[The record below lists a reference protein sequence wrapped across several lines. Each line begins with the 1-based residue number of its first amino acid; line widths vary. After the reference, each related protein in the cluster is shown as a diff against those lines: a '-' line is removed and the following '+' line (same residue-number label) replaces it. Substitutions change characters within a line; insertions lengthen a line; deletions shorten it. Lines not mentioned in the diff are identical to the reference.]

1 MPLDGLDQAQSALE
15 NTIQELFAEQ
25 KETYHYGEWFEP
37 LYFDLAEYVGRKG
50 KRVRPLMFLLSYK
63 AFGGALSLDHPSLL
77 RCATALELLHT
88 FILIH
93 DDVIDRSDTRR
104 GLPTYHKLVAQ
115 RIQAFE
121 GSERIGENV
130 AVVMGDIVF
139 AMALRV
145 LQRADFDPVLRA
157 RVMERFLGYTTDT
170 GVGEIYDILFGV
182 RDIAQLPAEE
192 IERMY
197 HLKTTRYTFEAP
209 CVMGA
214 ILAGA
219 SDEKVKGI
227 RRVTDPLGLAF
238 QIQNDLSECKFSDPM
253 QLASC
258 TDLLEGKKTLVVR
271 CAYDRLDEVDRSFL
285 QLCLNSARRT
295 ESTLV
300 KLRDLILKSG
310 ALDIMKARAVE
321 LFAQSEKELDS
332 GIFSREES
340 ARINAAIR
348 LIRQQVK
355 VAV

>member
-1 MPLDGLDQAQSALE
+1 MSADGLEKAQAALE
-15 NTIQELFAEQ
+15 STIQELFAEQ

-63 AFGGALSLDHPSLL
+63 AFGGPLPLDHPSLL

-104 GLPTYHKLVAQ
+104 SLPTYHKLVER
-115 RIQAFE
+115 RINAFE

-145 LQRADFDPVLRA
+145 LHRADFDPVLRSK
-157 RVMERFLGYTTDT
+157 VMDRFLGYTADT

-219 SDEKVKGI
+219 PDGKVEAL

-238 QIQNDLSECKFSDPM
+238 QIQNDLAECKFSDPM

-271 CAYDRLDEVDRSFL
+271 CAFDRLDEVDRSFL

-310 ALDIMKARAVE
+310 ALETMKSRAAE
-321 LFAQSEKELDS
+321 LFSRAATEVDS
-332 GIFSREES
+332 GVFSPEES
-340 ARINAAIR
+340 VQIHEAVR
-348 LIRQQVK
+348 LIRQQARVS
-355 VAV
+355 V